1 MKDTSD
7 RVKKFSFS
15 IRKSLGFRLALW
27 FFMVSI
33 LPLIIIPVVG
43 TVITMQSTHEA
54 ARKMLSFSFLQKRQ
68 QIGDYF
74 TGMVRY
80 TLTQAQLDF
89 PVTLVRDINTA
100 CTKANKPLEAF
111 VQTPEYNEITNSYDA
126 AFKKIAT
133 AGGAYDVLLINAS
146 GQVLY
151 SLKKETD
158 LGKSLDEGEF
168 KQSLPGKAFLQ
179 SRSEKKA
186 CMSPIGKYLTSDKT
200 PYFFVICPLE
210 DEKSN
215 YGYFAFQISSDSI
228 NSILNSENGLGA
240 TATACIVD
248 NDNMI
253 LASSD
258 PDVEGYI
265 PNTLTSNIEARRQIS
280 LMRSGEV
287 LKSGSENT
295 VLTYRNAQKSEVL
308 GTSMPLTELAQYGQN
323 YVFIQEI
330 SADEAYGASSLI
342 ILVMLPMVGFILVFV
357 IVSAFLLIRKIVK
370 PINKLSVWA
379 GSLAQ
384 GDLSY
389 MEIKT
394 NEDEIG
400 KVKFGFTS
408 VVESFRQLAEVSE
421 AMAIG
426 DFEKSVEVRGPGD
439 RIGNSVNEMLT
450 SFKSVIAQATR
461 ISKGDYSGDFQPRS
475 DKDSLGKALKLMTS
489 TLRENSVSMGSQDW
503 LKSGMAELGLKL
515 SGDKSVQVITHD
527 LIKFLVEYLD
537 GQIGLFYLAGG
548 EDELV
553 LTATYAFHDRKGNFS
568 HLKPGEGLVGQA
580 ALEKEIILFR
590 DIRENAPSLNF
601 GVDEKIPSHF
611 IIAPLVFEGN
621 AIGVFQVGKVDEF
634 TPLQRKFVEQVI
646 EPIAISLNT
655 STSRQKVKLLL
666 EQTQQQAE
674 RLQVQQEELRQTN
687 EELEEQTRALRSS
700 EEALQAQ
707 QEELRVI
714 NEELQERTKA
724 LEEQRDDIRK
734 KNTALTTAR
743 NEIEAKAKELE
754 IASKYKSEFL
764 ANMSHELRTP
774 LNSIIVLS
782 QLLSENKVQNL
793 TSKQIEYAGT
803 INTSGNDLL
812 DLINEIL
819 DLSKIEAGR
828 IEIHPESID
837 LKEILG
843 QMEMFFKPMVEKKG
857 LNFTLHIDKNV
868 PETIFVD
875 NQRLQQILKNLMSNA
890 LKFTEKGSI
899 QLDVRRPLSAD
910 EIAWTGLKPESSLAF
925 TVIDTGVGIP
935 KDKLKIIFDAFQ
947 QADGTTSRRFGGTG
961 LGLTISRSF
970 AQVMG
975 GDIHLVSEE
984 GKGSIFTLLLP
995 EKYNEERH
1003 KPEVSKQPE
1012 QKAPVAVEEQ
1022 KTLQTKAM
1030 AYVNSGNDDREIIQ
1044 QGDKVLLIIED
1055 DPSFSMIMVDLAREK
1070 GFKCLVAD
1078 DGESGLYLA
1087 DLNVP
1092 SAIVLDI
1099 GLPGIDGW
1107 QVMERLHQQAK
1118 TRHIPVHFI
1127 SAMDKSQEAL
1137 KLGAIGYLT
1146 KPVSI
1151 DKLRDAFGRI
1161 EDVISRPM
1169 KKLLVVDDD
1178 LIIQKSII
1186 NLIGN
1191 GDVTTTAVKTGSEAF
1206 SLLIKE
1212 TFDCL
1217 ILDLGLEDMSGYDLL
1232 ERIRTNNKLARLPVI
1247 IYTGSELTR
1256 EEEEKLQKFADSI
1269 IIKGVR
1275 SPERLLAETSLFLHR
1290 VEANLPKEKQEMIRR
1305 MYSKEDVFNDRT
1317 ILVVDDDPRNVFAI
1331 TSVLEEKGLNVV
1343 SAANGREGIERLK
1356 AHKEINLVLM
1366 DVMMPEMDGYE
1377 AIGIIRQMR
1386 EFQNLPIIALTAKA
1400 MKEDRD
1406 NCIEAGANDYLSK
1419 PVDSQKLLSLLRV
1432 WLYK

>member
-15 IRKSLGFRLALW
+15 VRKSLGFRLAIW

-43 TVITMQSTHEA
+43 TVITMKTTHEA
-54 ARKMLSFSFLQKRQ
+54 ARNMLTFSFNQQRQ
-68 QIGDYF
+68 QLSGYF
-74 TGMVRY
+74 TGMANY

-89 PVTLVRDINTA
+89 PITLAKEINA
-100 CTKANKPLEAF
+100 SCEKAKKPFEAF
-111 VQTPEYNEITNSYDA
+111 IRTSEYNEITSSYDA
-126 AFKKIAT
+126 AFRKIAD
-133 AGGAYDVLLINAS
+133 AGGVYDVLLISPS
-146 GQVLY
+146 GQVLFT
-151 SLKKETD
+151 LKKETD
-158 LGKSLDEGEF
+158 LGRNLEQGDLKHSLLGNTYLKS
-168 KQSLPGKAFLQ
+168 S
-179 SRSEKKA
+179 SEKKLY
-186 CMSPIGKYLTSDKT
+186 MSSVGNYLISKKST
-200 PYFFVICPLE
+200 FFFIVCPLE
-210 DEKSN
+210 DEKST
-215 YGYFAFQISSDSI
+215 YGYFAFQVSSDS
-228 NSILNSENGLGA
+228 LNSLLESENRLGSSA
-240 TATACIVD
+240 TAYLVD
-248 NDNMI
+248 NDCSI

-258 PDVEGYI
+258 PDLEGCI
-265 PNTLTSNIEARRQIS
+265 PGTRTSNPEVRRSIALMNSTNAGKSLSNGIS
-280 LMRSGEV
+280 V
-287 LKSGSENT
+287 
-295 VLTYRNAQKSEVL
+295 YRNALKSEVL
-308 GTSMPLTELAQYGQN
+308 GASMPLPELVRYGMN
-323 YVFIQEI
+323 YVFVQEI

-342 ILVMLPMVGFILVFV
+342 IIVMLPLVGFILIFV
-357 IVSAFLLIRKIVK
+357 IVSAFLLIRRIVK

-379 GSLAQ
+379 GAVAE

-400 KVKFGFTS
+400 KVKYGFAS
-408 VVESFRQLAEVSE
+408 VVDSFRQLAEVSE

-426 DFEKSVEVRGPGD
+426 DFDSSVAVRGPDD
-439 RIGNSVNEMLT
+439 RLGKSVNGMLE
-450 SFKSVIAQATR
+450 SFKSVVAEATR
-461 ISKGDYSGDFQPRS
+461 ISKGDYSGDVQPRS
-475 DKDSLGKALKLMTS
+475 EKDSLGKALRLMTS
-489 TLRENSVSMGSQDW
+489 TLRENSASMQSQDW
-503 LKSGMAELGLKL
+503 LKSGMAQLSLKL
-515 SGDKSVQVITHD
+515 SGDKPIQVITHD
-527 LIKFLVEYLD
+527 LIKFLVTYLD
-537 GQIGLFYLAGG
+537 CQLGLFYLSDDQ
-548 EDELV
+548 EDLL
-553 LTATYAFHDRKGNFS
+553 LTATYAFNDRKGNFS
-568 HLKPGEGLVGQA
+568 RLKPGEGLAGQA
-580 ALEKEIILFR
+580 ALEKEIIIFR
-590 DIRENAPSLNF
+590 DIRDNAPVLNVS
-601 GVDEKIPSHF
+601 VDERIPANF
-611 IIAPLVFEGN
+611 LIAPLVFEGKT
-621 AIGVFQVGKVDEF
+621 IGVFQLGKVDEF
-634 TPLQRKFVEQVI
+634 SELQRKFIEQVR
-646 EPIAISLNT
+646 EPVAISLNT
-655 STSRQKVKLLL
+655 STSRQKVRQLL

-687 EELEEQTRALRSS
+687 EELEEQTKALRSS

-743 NEIEAKAKELE
+743 NEIEEKAKELE

-793 TSKQIEYAGT
+793 TPKQIEYAST

-828 IEIHPESID
+828 IELHPEAVN
-837 LKEILG
+837 LKEILR
-843 QMEMFFKPMVEKKG
+843 QMEMFFKPVVEKKG
-857 LNFTLHIDKNV
+857 LNFSLHIDEDV

-890 LKFTEKGSI
+890 LKFTEKGSV

-910 EIAWTGLKPESSLAF
+910 DITWTGLKPSSSLAF

-984 GKGSIFTLLLP
+984 GKGSMFTLLLP
-995 EKYNEERH
+995 DYFNTEQNQ
-1003 KPEVSKQPE
+1003 PEISKQLE
-1012 QKAPVAVEEQ
+1012 QKAVPADNEQ
-1022 KTLQTKAM
+1022 KPGLSKAM
-1030 AYVNSGNDDREIIQ
+1030 ANENPGNDDRDVIQ
-1044 QGDKVLLIIED
+1044 KGDKVLLIIED
-1055 DPSFSMIMVDLAREK
+1055 DASFSRILFDFAKEK
-1070 GFKCLVAD
+1070 GYKCLLAS
-1078 DGESGLYLA
+1078 DGETGLYLA

-1107 QVMERLHQQAK
+1107 EVMERLRKQAK

-1127 SAMDKSQEAL
+1127 SAMDKSKEAL

-1178 LIIQKSII
+1178 LVIQKSII

-1206 SLLIKE
+1206 SLLLKE

-1232 ERIRTNNKLARLPVI
+1232 EKIRTNPKLARLPVI
-1247 IYTGSELTR
+1247 IYTGSELTK
-1256 EEEEKLQKFADSI
+1256 EDEEKLQKFADSI
-1269 IIKGVR
+1269 IIKGIR

-1290 VEANLPKEKQEMIRR
+1290 VEANLPKEKQEMIR
-1305 MYSKEDVFNDRT
+1305 MLYSQEDVFNDRT

-1331 TSVLEEKGLNVV
+1331 TSVLEEKGLKVI
-1343 SAANGREGIERLK
+1343 SAANGREGIEKLK
-1356 AHKEINLVLM
+1356 NHNEINLVLM

-1377 AIGIIRQMR
+1377 AIGLIRQMKK
-1386 EFQNLPIIALTAKA
+1386 FQNLPIIALTAKA